1 MNEYRLDNDYVDID
15 HTLSENIIVAL
26 NNEEFN
32 NLEKIIYDKYAIN
45 KNNCNICLDIFQ
57 EKEEL
62 IKLKCTHLYHINC
75 IAEWLKKHSNKCPIC
90 RDEIAKG
97 TPINL

>member
-1 MNEYRLDNDYVDID
+1 MFLENKCYFWFHNDYQFE
-15 HTLSENIIVAL
+15 L
-26 NNEEFN
+26 
-32 NLEKIIYDKYAIN
+32 KIIYDKEVIN

-62 IKLKCTHLYHINC
+62 IKLKCDHLYHTNC